1 MVRKR
6 MNFEELE
13 KIDSK
18 KMFKTYDM
26 WPDMAKESYEQE
38 FSKPEFK
45 DIDHVVFAGMG
56 GSGTIGDVFSSI
68 LSKNDIHTSVVKG
81 YLLPKTVDKNTLVV
95 VTSVSGNTQE
105 ALIVLKN
112 SQNSKAKFVA
122 FSSGGIIKEYALK
135 N

>member
-26 WPDMAKESYEQE
+26 WPDIAKESYEQE

-45 DIDHVVFAGMG
+45 DCLLYTSPSPRDLSTSRMP
-56 GSGTIGDVFSSI
+56 SS
-68 LSKNDIHTSVVKG
+68 
-81 YLLPKTVDKNTLVV
+81 
-95 VTSVSGNTQE
+95 
-105 ALIVLKN
+105 A
-112 SQNSKAKFVA
+112 
-122 FSSGGIIKEYALK
+122 
-135 N
+135 